1 MRRQLLLAFGL
12 VLYMMAPAQETVTFW
27 EPERAYKEALELFDH
42 EDYVNAR
49 EAFREVIVQT
59 RTTTDPDIKAI
70 RVNSEFYLALSA
82 LTLQNP
88 DGEHLMLSFLNNHT
102 GNANS
107 NRAYFHLGDYY
118 YRKKKYRD
126 VVEYHERVDPFELS
140 RAEKDDYKFQLAYG
154 YFFEKQFTPAKRL
167 FREVMNTDKY
177 YFPAHYYHGFIA
189 FMEED
194 YDTALDNFQKVEES
208 VYFGRV
214 VPYYISSIYFQ
225 QGNYRALTEYA
236 TPLLEDRK
244 IKYYPEINQLV
255 GKAYFEQGN
264 YEKALPLLMY
274 YAESTRR
281 MSKEDIYQLG
291 YTQYQLKEYEE
302 AIVNFEQ
309 LSREK
314 DSVAQHA
321 VYLLG
326 DSYLQ
331 IGNLNKARRAF
342 QEAAEMEYDPFVQE
356 NALFNYA
363 KVSYEAGVHN
373 SAIMATQEFLKR
385 FPNSDNSR
393 AAKELLTDMFLNTR
407 NYREAIKIIESMN
420 DLSPTIKEAYQKVT
434 FYRGV
439 ELFNDKRYKEAVTHF
454 NKSLQHPI
462 DEGITAQAHFWKAE
476 VSLQGDDYFG
486 AISEYRKFKSLAKV
500 SQRLPLTTTPA
511 AADYGIGY
519 AYFEQEDYQ
528 SAVRYFADAKSGI
541 QRYPNSAEGAQLKKR
556 LLPDAT
562 LRLADCQFMLKSY
575 DNALANYKEIS
586 NDRAP
591 DTDYALY
598 QQGMIQGVKGNIA
611 GKRQAMNQVI
621 RNYPGSFYYDD
632 ALYQLASAH
641 LLEKNNNDAI
651 RSFNQLIEEEPKSPY
666 VLQSLMKVA
675 LIYYNT
681 RQDQKAIQYYSRVA
695 ETYPGTPEAG
705 EALAQVKRISVELGD
720 PSIYINLAGANVSE
734 QDTLQFRTAEN
745 FYFQENYDRAEE
757 ELTQY
762 INEFPRGYF
771 KTIAHYYRADV
782 YYRAEEYRKALPDYE
797 FVINANNNQAYAEVS
812 YLRAAKICHF
822 IIEDYDKAFRYYEPM
837 LDLASLQQT
846 KFEVLQA
853 LMNLGYATK
862 RFRKAEEYAKMM
874 LDAPQASDEDLLN
887 AHYYLAKV
895 NYERGIFDEAM
906 TQFTKLSQ
914 MTDNAK
920 GVESRYFMAKI
931 HFMRGDY
938 TLAEAQCDD
947 IIRNYPSYELWL
959 VKSLILVADVYY
971 EQEDYFQAKATL
983 ESIVDSYTG
992 DPDVLQEAKDK
1003 LARVEAAMDENSR
1016 IKGPEDDPFNNPE
1029 EPENN
1034 NRLR

>member
-1 MRRQLLLAFGL
+1 MRRLLLLAFGL
-12 VLYMMAPAQETVTFW
+12 VLYTIAPAQETVTFW
-27 EPERAYKEALELFDH
+27 EPEKAYKEALELFDH
-42 EDYVNAR
+42 ADYVNAR
-49 EAFREVIVQT
+49 EAFREVILQA

-107 NRAYFHLGDYY
+107 NRAYFHLGDFY
-118 YRKKKYRD
+118 YRKKQYRE
-126 VVEYHERVDPFELS
+126 VVNYHERVDPFELS
-140 RAEKDDYKFQLAYG
+140 RTEKEDYKFQLAYG
-154 YFFEKQFTPAKRL
+154 YFFEKEFTPAKRL
-167 FREVMNTDKY
+167 FKEVINTERY
-177 YFPAHYYHGFIA
+177 YYPAHYYHGFIA
-189 FMEED
+189 FVEKD
-194 YDTALDNFQKVEES
+194 YDTALDNFQKVQAS
-208 VYFGRV
+208 TYFGRV
-214 VPYYISSIYFQ
+214 VPYYIASIYYQ
-225 QGNYRALTEYA
+225 QGNYRSLTEYA

-302 AIVNFEQ
+302 AIGNFEQ
-309 LSREK
+309 LTREK
-314 DSVAQHA
+314 DSVGQHA

-326 DSYLQ
+326 DSYLHT
-331 IGNLNKARRAF
+331 GDLNKARRAF
-342 QEAAEMEYDPFVQE
+342 QEAAEMPYDPFVQE

-363 KVSYEAGVHN
+363 KTSYEAGVHN
-373 SAIMATQEFLKR
+373 AAITATQAFLNQ
-385 FPNSDNSR
+385 FPNSANSQ

-407 NYREAIKIIESMN
+407 NYREAIKIIESMSSQ
-420 DLSPTIKEAYQKVT
+420 SPTIKEAYQKVT
-434 FYRGV
+434 FFRGV
-439 ELFNDKRYKEAVTHF
+439 ELYNDKRFKEAVVHF
-454 NKSLQHPI
+454 NKSLAEPI
-462 DEGITAQAHFWKAE
+462 DEGISAQSHFWKAE
-476 VSLQGDDYFG
+476 ISLQGDDYFG
-486 AISEYRKFKSLAKV
+486 AISEYRKFKTIANVAKN
-500 SQRLPLTTTPA
+500 LPLTTTLA

-528 SAVRYFADAKSGI
+528 SAERYFSDAKGGL
-541 QRYPNSAEGAQLKKR
+541 QRYPNAAAGAQLKKR

-562 LRLADCQFMLKSY
+562 LRLADCQFMLKRY
-575 DNALANYKEIS
+575 DQALANYQDIS
-586 NDRAP
+586 NEKAP
-591 DTDYALY
+591 DSDYALY
-598 QQGMIQGVKGNIA
+598 QQGMIQGVNGNIA
-611 GKRQAMNQVI
+611 GKRKAMTQVI
-621 RNYPGSFYYDD
+621 RNFPGSFYYDD

-641 LLEKNNNDAI
+641 LLEKNNTDAI
-651 RSFNQLIEEEPKSPY
+651 LVFNQLIDEEPKSPY

-675 LIYYNT
+675 LIYFNM
-681 RQDQKAIQYYSRVA
+681 RQDQKAIEYYSRVA
-695 ETYPGTPEAG
+695 ENYPGTAEAG

-745 FYFQENYDRAEE
+745 FYFQEKYDRALE

-762 INEFPRGYF
+762 INEFPTGYF
-771 KTIAHYYRADV
+771 NVVAHYYRADC
-782 YYRAEEYRKALPDYE
+782 YYREKDYTNALPDYE
-797 FVINANNNQAYAEVS
+797 YVIQANNNQPFAEVS

-822 IIEDYDKAFRYYEPM
+822 ILEDYDKAFRYYEP
-837 LDLASLQQT
+837 LLELASLQQT

-853 LMNLGYATK
+853 LMNLGFATE
-862 RFRKAEEYAKMM
+862 RYRKAEEYAKRM
-874 LDAPQASDEDLLN
+874 LEAPQASDEDLIN

-895 NYERGIFDEAM
+895 NYERGIYDEAM
-906 TQFTKLSQ
+906 TQFTQVSEL
-914 MTDNAK
+914 TDNAK
-920 GVESRYFMAKI
+920 GVEARYFMADI
-931 HFMRGDY
+931 HFMRGDF

-959 VKSLILVADVYY
+959 VKSLILVSDVYY
-971 EQEDYFQAKATL
+971 EQGEYFQAKATL
-983 ESIVDSYTG
+983 KSIVDSYQG
-992 DPDVLQEAKDK
+992 DPDILQDARDK

-1029 EPENN
+1029 EPDNN